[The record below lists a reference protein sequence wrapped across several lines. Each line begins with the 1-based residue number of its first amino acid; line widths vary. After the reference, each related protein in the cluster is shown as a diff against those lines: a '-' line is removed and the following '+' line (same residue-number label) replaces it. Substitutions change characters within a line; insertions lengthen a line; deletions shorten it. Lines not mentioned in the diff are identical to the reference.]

1 MSITGY
7 RTHGWA
13 RRDTLGTPNYK
24 NIYSNSFGYTDRS
37 KKIAAAS
44 TTAILAAT
52 AGANTAQTITA
63 GITNPDVPRAL
74 VLTVGGTAANVQSG
88 TVIVTGYNQEGK
100 LITDSFAV
108 PIGGT
113 GTYNGIKAFLYVTSV
128 FIPAQIGTGA
138 TFAIGTQN
146 ALGINHRL
154 FKNNTTVKV
163 YTATAA
169 YGALSLQNAPTVVA
183 SSESLELN
191 LITPN
196 VAPNGSLIF
205 LIAYAYDNWSIAPVN
220 DLPEYSF
227 TTSTSSTS
235 TSTSTTTITTST
247 SVSSTS
253 TSSTSTSSTSTST
266 STSSTS
272 TSTTT
277 TP

>member
-1 MSITGY
+1 MSITAF
-7 RTHGWA
+7 RTHSWA
-13 RRDTLGTPNYK
+13 RRETLGTPNYK

-37 KKIAAAS
+37 KKPATAS

-52 AGANTAQTITA
+52 NGAAAAQTITT

-74 VLTVGGTAANVQSG
+74 VLTVGGTASNVQAG
-88 TVIVTGYNQEGK
+88 TVIVTGMNQEGK
-100 LITDSFAV
+100 TITDSFVV

-128 FIPAQIGTGA
+128 FIPGQVGTGA
-138 TFAIGTQN
+138 TFAIGTTN
-146 ALGINHRL
+146 KLGINHRL
-154 FKNNTTVKV
+154 FASNTTVKV

-169 YGALSLQNAPTVVA
+169 YGALTLQNAPTVVA

-191 LITPN
+191 LVTPA
-196 VAPNGSLIF
+196 VVPNGNLIY
-205 LIAYAYDNWSIAPVN
+205 LIAYAFDNWALAPVN
-220 DLPEYSF
+220 DQPEYSF

-247 SVSSTS
+247 STSSTS
-253 TSSTSTSSTSTST
+253 TSSTSISTSSTST